1 MADDGQAVADWV
13 GHDDRLH
20 DVLRPGCCI
29 CSHGVVGVE
38 VHHDAARNEFHRR
51 IIPLVSSDLPFHKAG
66 YLICTPLGRVM
77 TILGGT
83 LGQILLSS
91 GVTGNETEEHERSNI
106 LAMLGVLE

>member
-1 MADDGQAVADWV
+1 
-13 GHDDRLH
+13 
-20 DVLRPGCCI
+20 
-29 CSHGVVGVE
+29 
-38 VHHDAARNEFHRR
+38 
-51 IIPLVSSDLPFHKAG
+51 
-66 YLICTPLGRVM
+66 M